1 MPLCLVFP
9 FITIK
14 GLLFLF
20 YSRLTRR
27 LQRFRWNT
35 GTCLTFTTKHS
46 ALLYCLILGDNAG
59 EDGGIITAHV
69 LNKKKRCG
77 ITEELPALF
86 FSPPLTPSFH
96 VYSSSASGDITSG
109 SAEVRGHRPKAEG
122 RKTEL
127 IFITQMPAASDW
139 RKKKSEAIN
148 LLSWTWCV
156 GYLTRM
162 FSAFNYSPKSPSPT
176 RIKSYFKV
184 KWRRCRDRGH
194 AADNGQR
201 RLQQERLFFFRRA
214 HQSGTRRSF
223 LVCRPQ
229 QQFHS

>member
-35 GTCLTFTTKHS
+35 GTCLTFTTKRS

-96 VYSSSASGDITSG
+96 VYSSSASVDITSG

-139 RKKKSEAIN
+139 REKN
-148 LLSWTWCV
+148 LKQ
-156 GYLTRM
+156 LT
-162 FSAFNYSPKSPSPT
+162 SCPG
-176 RIKSYFKV
+176 
-184 KWRRCRDRGH
+184 RDVW
-194 AADNGQR
+194 A
-201 RLQQERLFFFRRA
+201 
-214 HQSGTRRSF
+214 T
-223 LVCRPQ
+223 
-229 QQFHS
+229 

>member
-69 LNKKKRCG
+69 LNKKK
-77 ITEELPALF
+77 ALWNNRRAPCPF
-86 FSPPLTPSFH
+86 LFSSTHSIF
-96 VYSSSASGDITSG
+96 S
-109 SAEVRGHRPKAEG
+109 R
-122 RKTEL
+122 
-127 IFITQMPAASDW
+127 IFILGERRHHRRFCWSQRSPAKGW
-139 RKKKSEAIN
+139 RQKNRINIHHPVAGCQRLERKKSEAIN

-184 KWRRCRDRGH
+184 KWRRRCRDRGH
-194 AADNGQR
+194 AADNGHR

-229 QQFHS
+229 